1 MLMLYFGGNEILGTI
16 IFIIFLI
23 KINDITKVMG
33 CCWLGKPMCFE
44 HKNVGCIKIVNIS
57 KPVHWILRK
66 FS

>member
-1 MLMLYFGGNEILGTI
+1 MLMLYFGGNELLGTI

-23 KINDITKVMG
+23 KINDMIKTMG
-33 CCWLGKPMCFE
+33 CCWLGKSMCFE